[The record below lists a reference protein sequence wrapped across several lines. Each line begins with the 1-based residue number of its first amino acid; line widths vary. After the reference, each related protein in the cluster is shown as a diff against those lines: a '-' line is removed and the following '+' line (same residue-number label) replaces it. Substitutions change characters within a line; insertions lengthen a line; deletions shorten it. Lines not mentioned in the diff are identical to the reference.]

1 MSMNPNQAPR
11 SGLLGLLDRV
21 RRPDEE
27 TGLNFANRLGM
38 AASVLNPMNPQSA
51 NYRQQMM
58 QSGQARMK
66 GQARNRTIA
75 ELQKRADAGDTIAAR
90 YLAAVQAGAV
100 DGSQAFGGYL
110 SDLQARDL
118 NNARLSQNRYV
129 VVGNNL
135 VDRTT
140 GQVIH
145 EGKDTATIRRFNPE
159 TGQYEIISGVD
170 PSSIN
175 VKESEASSMIYGG
188 RMEMAEATLSAT
200 EGVGTDLFQSLA
212 AQVPIFGNAIISP
225 EFQQYDQAR
234 KNFVN
239 AILRRESGAAIAES
253 EFENANKQYF
263 PQPFDD
269 PATINQ
275 KRLNRQLATRLML
288 ASAGEGQ
295 NYASAE
301 AQRIAQQLNPIFGTD
316 DYIEQRKR
324 LEKQQA
330 QSPTTSPSGNAI
342 ED

>member
-1 MSMNPNQAPR
+1 MDPNQG
-11 SGLLGLLDRV
+11 GLLGLFSRM
-21 RRPDEE
+21 RKPDEE
-27 TGLNFANRLGM
+27 TGLNFMNKLGM

-51 NYRQQMM
+51 NYRTEMLAR
-58 QSGQARMK
+58 GQRRLK
-66 GQARNRTIA
+66 GQARNRTIS
-75 ELQKRADAGDTIAAR
+75 ELQKRADAGDAIAAR
-90 YLAAVQAGAV
+90 YLSAVQSGAI
-100 DGSQAFGGYL
+100 DESQAFGGYL

-118 NNARLSQNRYV
+118 NNARLAQNRYV
-129 VVGNNL
+129 VVGKNL

-140 GQVIH
+140 GQIIH

-175 VKESEASSMIYGG
+175 VKESEASSMMYGG
-188 RMEMAEATLSAT
+188 RMQMAEATLSAT
-200 EGVGTDLFQSLA
+200 EGVGTDLFQSLVSR
-212 AQVPIFGNAIISP
+212 VPTFGNAFVTP

-234 KNFVN
+234 RNFVN

-269 PATINQ
+269 QATINQ
-275 KRLNRQLATRLML
+275 KRAARQLATQLMM

-295 NYASAE
+295 EFATQE
-301 AQRIAQQLNPIFGTD
+301 AMRIAKSLNPLFGSD

-324 LEKQQA
+324 LEKQQR
-330 QSPTTSPSGNAI
+330 QNPTTSPSGNTI
-342 ED
+342 EE

>member
-1 MSMNPNQAPR
+1 MTMDPNQG
-11 SGLLGLLDRV
+11 GLLGLFSRM
-21 RRPDEE
+21 RKPDEE
-27 TGLNFANRLGM
+27 TGLNFMNKLGM

-51 NYRQQMM
+51 NYRTEMLAR
-58 QSGQARMK
+58 GQRRLK
-66 GQARNRTIA
+66 GQARNRTIS
-75 ELQKRADAGDTIAAR
+75 ELQKRADAGDAIAAR
-90 YLAAVQAGAV
+90 YLSAVQSGAI
-100 DGSQAFGGYL
+100 DESQAFGGYL

-118 NNARLSQNRYV
+118 NNARLAQNRYV
-129 VVGNNL
+129 VVGKNL

-140 GQVIH
+140 GQIIH

-175 VKESEASSMIYGG
+175 VKESEASSMMYGG
-188 RMEMAEATLSAT
+188 RMQMAEATLSAT
-200 EGVGTDLFQSLA
+200 EGVGTDLFQSLVSR
-212 AQVPIFGNAIISP
+212 VPTFGNAFVTP

-234 KNFVN
+234 RNFVN

-269 PATINQ
+269 QATINQ
-275 KRLNRQLATRLML
+275 KRAARQLATQLMM

-295 NYASAE
+295 EFATQE
-301 AQRIAQQLNPIFGTD
+301 AMRIAKSLNPLFGSD

-324 LEKQQA
+324 LEKQQR
-330 QSPTTSPSGNAI
+330 QNPTTSPSGNTI
-342 ED
+342 EE

>member
-1 MSMNPNQAPR
+1 MTMDPNQG
-11 SGLLGLLDRV
+11 GLLGLFSRM
-21 RRPDEE
+21 RKPDEE
-27 TGLNFANRLGM
+27 TGLNFMNKLGM

-51 NYRQQMM
+51 NYRTEMLARGQQ
-58 QSGQARMK
+58 RLK
-66 GQARNRTIA
+66 GQARNRTIS
-75 ELQKRADAGDTIAAR
+75 ELQKRADAGDAIAAR
-90 YLAAVQAGAV
+90 YLSAVQSGAI

-118 NNARLSQNRYV
+118 NNARLAQNRYV
-129 VVGNNL
+129 VVGKNL

-140 GQVIH
+140 GQIIH

-159 TGQYEIISGVD
+159 TGQYEIISGIN

-175 VKESEASSMIYGG
+175 VKESEASSMMYGG
-188 RMEMAEATLSAT
+188 RMQMAEATLSAT
-200 EGVGTDLFQSLA
+200 EGVGTDLFQSLVSR
-212 AQVPIFGNAIISP
+212 VPTFGNAFVTP

-234 KNFVN
+234 RNFVN

-269 PATINQ
+269 QATINQ
-275 KRLNRQLATRLML
+275 KRAARQLATQLMM

-295 NYASAE
+295 EFATQE
-301 AQRIAQQLNPIFGTD
+301 AMRIAKSLNPLFGSD

-324 LEKQQA
+324 LEKQQS
-330 QSPTTSPSGNAI
+330 QNPTTSPSGNTI
-342 ED
+342 EE

>member
-1 MSMNPNQAPR
+1 MTMDPNQG
-11 SGLLGLLDRV
+11 GLLGLFSRM
-21 RRPDEE
+21 RKPDEE
-27 TGLNFANRLGM
+27 TGLNFMNKLGM

-51 NYRQQMM
+51 NYRTEMLARGQQ
-58 QSGQARMK
+58 RVK

-90 YLAAVQAGAV
+90 YLSAVQAGAV

-118 NNARLSQNRYV
+118 NNARLAQNRYV
-129 VVGNNL
+129 VVGKNL

-140 GQVIH
+140 GQIIH

-159 TGQYEIISGVD
+159 TGQYEIISGID

-175 VKESEASSMIYGG
+175 VKESEASSMMYGG
-188 RMEMAEATLSAT
+188 RMQMAEATLSAT
-200 EGVGTDLFQSLA
+200 EGVGTDLFQSLISKI
-212 AQVPIFGNAIISP
+212 PTFGNAFVTP
-225 EFQQYDQAR
+225 EFQLYDQAR
-234 KNFVN
+234 TNFVN
-239 AILRRESGAAIAES
+239 AILRRESGAAIAQS

-269 PATINQ
+269 QTTINQ
-275 KRLNRQLATRLML
+275 KRAARKLATQLML

-295 NYASAE
+295 EFATQE
-301 AQRIAQQLNPIFGTD
+301 AMRIAKSLNPLFGTD
-316 DYIEQRKR
+316 DYIEERKR

-330 QSPTTSPSGNAI
+330 QSPTTSSSGNTI
-342 ED
+342 EEQ

>member
-1 MSMNPNQAPR
+1 MTMDPNQG
-11 SGLLGLLDRV
+11 GLLGLFSRM
-21 RRPDEE
+21 RKPDEE
-27 TGLNFANRLGM
+27 TGLNFMNKLGM

-51 NYRQQMM
+51 NYRTEMLARGQQ
-58 QSGQARMK
+58 RLK
-66 GQARNRTIA
+66 GQARNRTIS
-75 ELQKRADAGDTIAAR
+75 ELQKRADAGDAIAAR
-90 YLAAVQAGAV
+90 YLSAVQSGAI

-118 NNARLSQNRYV
+118 NNARLAQNRYV
-129 VVGNNL
+129 VVGKNL

-140 GQVIH
+140 GQIIH

-159 TGQYEIISGVD
+159 TGQYEIISGID

-175 VKESEASSMIYGG
+175 VKESEASSMMYGG
-188 RMEMAEATLSAT
+188 RMQMAEATLSAT
-200 EGVGTDLFQSLA
+200 EGVGTDLFQSLVSR
-212 AQVPIFGNAIISP
+212 VPTFGNAFVTP

-234 KNFVN
+234 RNFVN

-269 PATINQ
+269 QATINQ
-275 KRLNRQLATRLML
+275 KRAARQLATQLMM

-295 NYASAE
+295 EFATQE
-301 AQRIAQQLNPIFGTD
+301 AMRIAKSLNPLFGTD

-324 LEKQQA
+324 LEKQQS
-330 QSPTTSPSGNAI
+330 QNPTTSPSGNTI
-342 ED
+342 EE